1 MFTVSYIRSGSLG
14 DCGDAVEFKTER
26 EARAWINA
34 RADGSTVYTLESPDF
49 YVIVESAWPV
59 LMVA

>member
-1 MFTVSYIRSGSLG
+1 MFTVSYIWTGSLG

-34 RADGSTVYTLESPDF
+34 RADGSQVYTLEGPDHD
-49 YVIVESAWPV
+49 IILQSSWPV